1 QKGWMPRESVLP
13 HLQVQHLTGG
23 LIDPKRTGRIPIQQA
38 LLSGMISEE
47 LAQLL
52 QDESSYEKDL
62 TDPISKERLSYK
74 EAMGRCRKDPLSGL
88 LLLPAALEGYRC
100 YRSAS
105 PTVPRSL
112 C

>member
-1 QKGWMPRESVLP
+1 
-13 HLQVQHLTGG
+13 
-23 LIDPKRTGRIPIQQA
+23 
-38 LLSGMISEE
+38 MISEE

-52 QDESSYEKDL
+52 QDEASYEKDL

-105 PTVPRSL
+105 PSGPNALR
-112 C
+112 